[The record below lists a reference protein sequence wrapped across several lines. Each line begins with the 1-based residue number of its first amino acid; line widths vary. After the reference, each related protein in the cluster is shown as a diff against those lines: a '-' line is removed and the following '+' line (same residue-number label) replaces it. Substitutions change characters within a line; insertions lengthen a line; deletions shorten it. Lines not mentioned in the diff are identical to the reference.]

1 MDEDGGLT
9 MENIVERKW
18 FISKKEYI
26 DNLNLIYDRVSS
38 IHRYS
43 KSYYFTDHSIT
54 HSNRIIDDLL
64 HLFPF
69 LFYNGKEEDVLNDVE
84 KFILFSS
91 ILLHD
96 IGIQLVNKEKL
107 QNMIEKY
114 GLYSLDD
121 YSDKAI
127 LDYVRKNHH
136 ILSKFWILENA
147 YDREIKLSEAYYGER
162 VLAKYVANVVESH
175 GEDFEK
181 SPEHTEITAYGN
193 ERIRMGLLCT
203 LLSLGDALDCD
214 QRRIDYN
221 TLLTSDIS
229 LESRLHWMKHYY
241 VDGIILTPNLIQI
254 YYSFPQNSD
263 SRIQELYREYFV
275 AKTKYW
281 IEKCFTV
288 RKDFLF
294 PVGAICRVVDTVKFQ
309 KDKEELS
316 EKELLMIQNYYIDM
330 LLESDHR
337 INYLQYV
344 KAVILNDDDEFLMM
358 KDDNSVVISVPV
370 LKKEDAS
377 DTLKS
382 VFRDK
387 TGNDIDKFKCLGSYI
402 SDINA
407 LNYFY
412 AIKCDKT
419 IITERSD
426 IIWIKKEKFEEIV
439 KSKNDNML
447 IRLLDVF
454 YFGKSNE

>member
-1 MDEDGGLT
+1 

-43 KSYYFTDHSIT
+43 KSYYFTDHNIT

-69 LFYNGKEEDVLNDVE
+69 LFYNGKEEDMLNDVE

-114 GLYSLDD
+114 GLSSLED

-136 ILSKFWILENA
+136 ILSKFWIVENA
-147 YDREIKLSEAYYGER
+147 YDREIKLSEAYCGER
-162 VLAKYVANVVESH
+162 VLAKYIANVVESH

-221 TLLTSDIS
+221 ILLTSDIS

-241 VDGIILTPNLIQI
+241 VDGIILTPNLT
-254 YYSFPQNSD
+254 
-263 SRIQELYREYFV
+263 RCAR
-275 AKTKYW
+275 
-281 IEKCFTV
+281 
-288 RKDFLF
+288 
-294 PVGAICRVVDTVKFQ
+294 
-309 KDKEELS
+309 
-316 EKELLMIQNYYIDM
+316 
-330 LLESDHR
+330 
-337 INYLQYV
+337 
-344 KAVILNDDDEFLMM
+344 
-358 KDDNSVVISVPV
+358 
-370 LKKEDAS
+370 
-377 DTLKS
+377 
-382 VFRDK
+382 
-387 TGNDIDKFKCLGSYI
+387 
-402 SDINA
+402 
-407 LNYFY
+407 
-412 AIKCDKT
+412 
-419 IITERSD
+419 
-426 IIWIKKEKFEEIV
+426 
-439 KSKNDNML
+439 
-447 IRLLDVF
+447 
-454 YFGKSNE
+454 